1 MNAHDLAGPSYG
13 FKSLTEP
20 GPLDFQV
27 PALKWNQPALTEIL
41 RGVAF
46 STFGKISLKTPSF
59 NWASIL
65 S

>member
-27 PALKWNQPALTEIL
+27 PALKWN
-41 RGVAF
+41 
-46 STFGKISLKTPSF
+46 
-59 NWASIL
+59 
-65 S
+65 